1 MAQPAMTIVSLEVSN
16 VKRIRAVTIHPEGSV
31 VILGGQNEQGKTSVL
46 DAIEFAL
53 GGAKSLPSDPI
64 RHGAKSAYVIADLG
78 DLVVER
84 VITKSGTNLT
94 VRNREGIKQTSPQ
107 AILDKLCS
115 RIAFDPL
122 DFLRE
127 EPAKQNEI
135 LRRLVGLDFTA
146 SNGRREA
153 LFAERTRI
161 NRDAKAKRAQSES
174 LVVPPGTPA
183 EPVNIADLLAQI
195 RKAHADRELV
205 NGHKRVVSEAEAAV
219 GRADVSLVAAED
231 ALRKA
236 EAVAIRAR
244 LARRQAQTE
253 LDALVNQ
260 PPPESSFG
268 PADLQEL
275 ESKVATAETV
285 NRNVDRRKKRDAH
298 EVEANELET
307 QALELTA
314 QIGAVDEEQ
323 RQALAAITYPVPGLA
338 LGENGPTF
346 NDVPLDQASGAQR
359 IRISVAIG
367 LALNP
372 RLKVLLVRDAS
383 LLDDKSLAMVAE
395 MAAAAGAQVW
405 LERVGT
411 GDPGAVIIQDGQVL

>member
-53 GGAKSLPSDPI
+53 GGAKAIPSDPI

-78 DLVVER
+78 DLIVER

-94 VRNREGIKQTSPQ
+94 VRNRAGEKQTSPQ

-146 SNGRREA
+146 SNAKREA
-153 LFAERTRI
+153 LFAARTKI
-161 NRDAKAKRAQSES
+161 NRDAKSARAQSES
-174 LVVPPGTPA
+174 LVVPGGTPDV
-183 EPVNIADLLAQI
+183 PVNLAELLAQI
-195 RKAHADRELV
+195 RAAHEERELV
-205 NGHKRVVSEAEAAV
+205 NGRERQIQAARDALA
-219 GRADVSLVAAED
+219 RADVALAGAES
-231 ALRKA
+231 ALM
-236 EAVAIRAR
+236 RAK
-244 LARRQAQTE
+244 LAKRQAQTE
-253 LDALVNQ
+253 LDAFSNQ
-260 PPPESSFG
+260 PAAA
-268 PADLQEL
+268 PAVDVRAL
-275 ESKVATAETV
+275 EAQVATAETV
-285 NRNVDRRKKRDAH
+285 NRNVERKKKRDQH
-298 EVEANELET
+298 EADANALDE
-307 QALELTA
+307 QAAELTA
-314 QIGAVDEEQ
+314 QIEAVDAEQ

-346 NDVPLDQASGAQR
+346 DGVPLDQASGAQR

-395 MAAAAGAQVW
+395 MAGSAGAQVW

-411 GDPGAVIIQDGQVL
+411 GDPGAVIISDGQVL

>member
-1 MAQPAMTIVSLEVSN
+1 MAQPALTIVSLEVSN

-64 RHGAKSAYVIADLG
+64 RHGAAKAYVVADLG
-78 DLVVER
+78 ELVVER

-94 VRNREGIKQTSPQ
+94 VRNRDGVKQTSPQ

-135 LRRLVGLDFTA
+135 LRRLVGLDFTE

-153 LFAERTRI
+153 LFAQRTRI
-161 NRDAKAKRAQSES
+161 NRDAKSARAQSES
-174 LVVPPGTPA
+174 LVVPPGTPD
-183 EPVNIADLLAQI
+183 EPVQIAELLAQI
-195 RKAHADRELV
+195 RKAHEERETRNGIVRQQADAR
-205 NGHKRVVSEAEAAV
+205 AAAQ
-219 GRADVSLVAAED
+219 RADDALVVAED
-231 ALRKA
+231 AARKA
-236 EAVAIRAR
+236 EAVVIRAR
-244 LARRQAQTE
+244 LAKRQAH
-253 LDALVNQ
+253 A
-260 PPPESSFG
+260 
-268 PADLQEL
+268 EL
-275 ESKVATAETV
+275 EQLLKQPETAAGAGVDVRAIEAQVATAETV
-285 NRNVDRRKKRDAH
+285 NRNVERRKKRDAH
-298 EVEANELET
+298 EAEANALET
-307 QALELTA
+307 QALDLTA
-314 QIGAVDEEQ
+314 QIDAVDEEQ

-395 MAAAAGAQVW
+395 MAGAAGAQVW